1 MSTNEITLPVP
12 VALQKLILAN
22 NALLKTYQSKLLSEI
37 SEANEQMMGIL
48 QLNPDAG
55 WNLDMDRMV
64 YTRPNDVEDKETT
77 NASVS

>member
-22 NALLKTYQSKLLSEI
+22 NALLKNYQAKLLSEI
-37 SEANEQMMGIL
+37 SEANEQMMAIL
-48 QLNPDAG
+48 QLNVDAG

-64 YTRPNDVEDKETT
+64 YVRPNDTENNETT
-77 NASVS
+77 DASVS

>member
-48 QLNPDAG
+48 QLNPEAG